1 MPEKNEINEAL
12 YKNHE
17 NRPDLA
23 GEHPIGDPLQLLFLI
38 IFIGAIAIDYFFFQ
52 TYSLLSA
59 IIPFPLRVP
68 IGLTLIAF
76 GGWLALRGIQIVFR
90 DLRPEP
96 IMITEGMFS
105 KVRHPIYLGAMIVYV
120 GILSIT
126 LSLLGTI
133 VFIFVMML
141 YNWLAKHEEKLM
153 LEIFGDT
160 YQEYI
165 RQVPTWLPKLF
176 KK

>member
-1 MPEKNEINEAL
+1 MPEKKEINEEL

-38 IFIGAIAIDYFFFQ
+38 FFIGTIFIDYFFFK
-52 TYSLLSA
+52 TSSLMSGKT
-59 IIPFPLRVP
+59 PFLLHMS
-68 IGLTLIAF
+68 IGLALIAF

-96 IMITEGMFS
+96 IMITDGMFS
-105 KVRHPIYLGAMIVYV
+105 KVRHPIYLGVMIVYV

-126 LSLLGTI
+126 LSLFGAI
-133 VFIFVMML
+133 IFIFVMIL

-153 LEIFGDT
+153 LGIFGDA

-165 RQVPTWLPKLF
+165 RQVPMWLPKLF
-176 KK
+176 

>member
-1 MPEKNEINEAL
+1 MSENNEINEEL
-12 YKNHE
+12 YKNHD

-38 IFIGAIAIDYFFFQ
+38 IFIGAIAIDYFFFK

-59 IIPFPLRVP
+59 IIPFVIRVP
-68 IGLTLIAF
+68 IGLGLLGF
-76 GGWLALRGIQIVFR
+76 GGWLALRGIRIVFK

-120 GILSIT
+120 GVLIIIP
-126 LSLLGTI
+126 SLLGAI
-133 VFIFVMML
+133 VFIFVMIL
-141 YNWLAKHEEKLM
+141 YNWLAKHEENLM
-153 LEIFGDT
+153 KGIFGDT
-160 YQEYI
+160 YQKYI
-165 RQVPTWLPKLF
+165 HQVPMWLPKLF
-176 KK
+176 